1 MNDLLTWLFG
11 LDGLSFG
18 DEGVHVGFA
27 RPIAGWAWLL
37 IVLGAVLLAG
47 WSYRRLA
54 GERTRRIALSG
65 VRALLLIVIVLV
77 ISGPQLVKPNERVEQ
92 DWVLVLVDRSASMT
106 IADVGGVG
114 EARMMREA
122 QLERAIERN
131 WPAWREL
138 SRDRT
143 VLWLGFDSGAFD
155 LRASDTGVGLG
166 EPDGRR
172 TALGRALDEG
182 LRRAAARPV
191 SGVVVLSDGRS
202 IDTPSRQA
210 LRRLQAERIPVVA
223 IPLGSEEPLV
233 DLAIGS
239 SEAPVTA
246 FLDDI
251 VPVRVRIDRLGQGGS
266 APAGSIELIEKATG
280 RSLAE
285 AELPE
290 TWDGDSEIVTLTA
303 KPGEAGESVWVVRLR
318 PDTPDLILENNSAE
332 VALELVDRPIRVA
345 YFDGY
350 PRWERHYLSTLL
362 LRESSITSS
371 SLMLSANKRFTQEGN
386 REIAGVPR
394 SPEEWTDFDVIVV
407 GDVRP
412 SLLGTEQMA
421 QLREHVAVRGA
432 GLLWIGGPGFT
443 PEAWAETPLGDLLP
457 MRVGQLDSGL
467 PGVTRYRRP
476 VTLARTDD
484 ADQLGVL
491 DLGESSEDAGWPEL
505 LTDPDTGWS
514 KLYWAQRIEPTA
526 LKPTAQVLAT
536 AREVKDFGEV
546 DESPAVLSMRY
557 GAGRVIYV
565 ATDEIWRWRYGRGE
579 ALYERF
585 WLPLIRL
592 QGRESLARSSKPAI
606 LEISPRRAV
615 VEQPVR
621 IELRLLD
628 QSLVDLRLQATSV
641 RVRRTNDEEDPGVE
655 LRLTPEGGISS
666 RGVSQTFA
674 TTWLAPDPGLYT
686 VESIEPLLSGLD
698 LSGSFE
704 VTLPDDELRQPE
716 TNHALLETLV
726 AETEGSI
733 VNVSDVDALPD
744 LIRRRE
750 RLIAGTPDI
759 ATLWDRP
766 IVLIVLV
773 LLLTIEWVGRKLIQ
787 LA

>member
-1 MNDLLTWLFG
+1 MTDIATWLFG
-11 LDGLSFG
+11 LEGLSFG
-18 DEGVHVGFA
+18 DEGVQVGFA

-37 IVLGAVLLAG
+37 IILGAAVLAG
-47 WSYRRLA
+47 WSYRHLTGDRVKRAALA
-54 GERTRRIALSG
+54 G
-65 VRALLLIVIVLV
+65 VRASLLLLIVLV

-106 IADVGGVG
+106 IADVDGGAA
-114 EARMMREA
+114 ERLSREQ
-122 QLERAIERN
+122 QLSRAIERN
-131 WPAWREL
+131 WPAWTEL

-143 VLWLGFDSGAFD
+143 VLWLGFDSGAYD
-155 LRASDTGVGLG
+155 LSASEAGVELG
-166 EPDGRR
+166 EPGGRR
-172 TALGRALDEG
+172 TAIGRALDEG

-202 IDTPSRQA
+202 IDEPSRQA

-223 IPLGSEEPLV
+223 VPLGSEEPLV
-233 DLAIGS
+233 DLALGA

-251 VPVRVRIDRLGQGGS
+251 VPVRVRIDRLGRGGD
-266 APAGSIELIEKATG
+266 APTGVVELIEKSTG
-280 RSLAE
+280 RTLAE
-285 AELPE
+285 TALPD
-290 TWDGDSEIVTLTA
+290 TWEDDSETVTLTA
-303 KPGEAGESVWVVRLR
+303 KPGEAGESVWTIRIR
-318 PDTPDLILENNSAE
+318 PDTPDLIQENNTAE
-332 VALELVDRPIRVA
+332 VTLELVDRPIRVA
-345 YFDGY
+345 YFEGY

-362 LRESSITSS
+362 LRETSITSS
-371 SLMLSANKRFTQEGN
+371 ALMLSTNKRYTQEGN

-394 SPEEWTDFDVIVV
+394 SPEEWAAFDVIVI

-443 PEAWAETPLGDLLP
+443 PSAWAETPLSDLLP
-457 MRVGQLDSGL
+457 MRIGQLASGL
-467 PGVTRYRRP
+467 PGVTRYSRP
-476 VTLARTDD
+476 VTLTRTEE
-484 ADQLGVL
+484 AEQLGVL
-491 DLGESSEDAGWPEL
+491 DLGESPEDAGWPEMIS
-505 LTDPDTGWS
+505 DPDTGWS
-514 KLYWAQRIEPTA
+514 KLYWAQRIEPTGV
-526 LKPTAQVLAT
+526 KPTSQVLAT
-536 AREVKDFGEV
+536 AREVKDFGQVEQT
-546 DESPAVLSMRY
+546 PAVLSMRY

-565 ATDEIWRWRYGRGE
+565 ATDETWRWRYGRGE

-592 QGRESLARSSKPAI
+592 QGRESLARSSKPAV

-641 RVRRTNDEEDPGVE
+641 RLRRTSDPEDPGVE
-655 LRLTPEGGISS
+655 LRLTPEGGIAS

-674 TTWLAPDPGLYT
+674 TTWLSSEPGTYS

-698 LSGSFE
+698 LVGAFE

-716 TNHALLETLV
+716 TNHALLANLASETDG
-726 AETEGSI
+726 AI
-733 VNVSDVDALPD
+733 VNVNDVGALPD

-750 RLIAGTPDI
+750 RLISGTPDI